1 MQMGVAS
8 DNLPDWHTWTVKWG
22 KGKIRFYLGGY
33 LSQGVAA
40 GVRRQTTHADH
51 TPPASSLIFPF
62 SRCTTR
68 SANCA
73 AD

>member
-33 LSQGVAA
+33 LSRV
-40 GVRRQTTHADH
+40 
-51 TPPASSLIFPF
+51 
-62 SRCTTR
+62 
-68 SANCA
+68 
-73 AD
+73 